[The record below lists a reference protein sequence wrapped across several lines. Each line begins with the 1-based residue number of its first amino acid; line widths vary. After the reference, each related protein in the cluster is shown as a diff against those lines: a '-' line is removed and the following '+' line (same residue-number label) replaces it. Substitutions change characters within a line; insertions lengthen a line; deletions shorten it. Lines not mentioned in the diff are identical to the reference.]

1 MRGTATAVAAD
12 ASALTTVTFP
22 SPYISQ
28 VNGIQLTISG
38 GATWDGYQLSAQ
50 AINVTLTGFQ
60 IVVSGG
66 PPGSTVSVYWSS
78 NGA

>member
-1 MRGTATAVAAD
+1 
-12 ASALTTVTFP
+12 L
-22 SPYISQ
+22 
-28 VNGIQLTISG
+28 G